1 MKKISL
7 ISVFPLFLFILFG
20 LSSCQTVRN
29 VHNDAIDM
37 GFLKNKGD
45 GNTNLVFDV
54 NSKTA
59 GVNGSVIYSPA
70 ENVLLGAGI
79 SAFSYKLFDDNSEY
93 NDLNLVEDVG
103 RLRGY
108 KARANIGYYDNF
120 GQTGKGYFESM
131 LTLAYGSNVLRLVD
145 LYNPDNLIFKYKYDP
160 FSFGLQFGVGRNSD
174 NVSLMGGLKFQR
186 YLFGKQIP
194 VYRNYNDA
202 IITVEGISIFQ
213 IFYGM
218 RFGKG
223 PVKGNFQINVS
234 INPNDYNDSVIEPYP
249 GFSFGV
255 TYAFGR
261 KKKDI

>member
-59 GVNGSVIYSPA
+59 GINGSVIYSPA

-103 RLRGY
+103 RLKGY

-120 GQTGKGYFESM
+120 GQSG
-131 LTLAYGSNVLRLVD
+131 
-145 LYNPDNLIFKYKYDP
+145 
-160 FSFGLQFGVGRNSD
+160 
-174 NVSLMGGLKFQR
+174 
-186 YLFGKQIP
+186 
-194 VYRNYNDA
+194 
-202 IITVEGISIFQ
+202 
-213 IFYGM
+213 
-218 RFGKG
+218 
-223 PVKGNFQINVS
+223 
-234 INPNDYNDSVIEPYP
+234 
-249 GFSFGV
+249 
-255 TYAFGR
+255 
-261 KKKDI
+261 